1 VPSWQNTHQAVTL
14 DRLLFNFK
22 IGLEALATN
31 RFRALLTSL
40 GIIFGV
46 AAVIAML
53 AIGSGAEREILEQIR
68 QVGSNNVI
76 VKAKVEDPD
85 KKLQEDDKTGGKGKE
100 KRFSPGLT
108 LLDANN
114 LAHLPPVRFVS
125 PEIEI
130 EAMFLREGIKNNG
143 KLIGVNNHYFEVAG
157 IGVAEGHLFTQNQL
171 ENAEAV
177 CVIGRNV
184 KARFFPD
191 VNPVGQV
198 LKCGATWLTVVGVLE
213 GRAIS
218 DASVQKLSIRN
229 LNVDV
234 YVPVKTALLRYK
246 NRARVTIED
255 IKNASQRQFFGND
268 DANAKK
274 APVNYHQLDRLV
286 VNVAESRDVEPAT
299 ELIGKVLARR
309 HNGVP
314 DYDIVVPELLLKQE
328 QRTRS
333 LFNVVL
339 AVIASI
345 SLLVGG
351 IGIMNIMLASVLER
365 IKEIGLRLSLGA
377 RKRDI
382 VMQFMAEA
390 VTISISGGLLGIA
403 LGVLISYGVE
413 KLADIQTIVTPL
425 SVGVSFFVSVTVGL
439 IFGIYPARRASEQ
452 DPIESLRHE

>member
-1 VPSWQNTHQAVTL
+1 MNL
-14 DRLLFNFK
+14 ERNLFNFR
-22 IGLEALATN
+22 IALDALVTN

-53 AIGSGAEREILEQIR
+53 AIGAGAEREILEQIR
-68 QVGSNNVI
+68 QVGSNNI
-76 VKAKVEDPD
+76 IIKGKVQDPD
-85 KKLQEDDKTGGKGKE
+85 KQLQEDDKNPSKGKE
-100 KRFSPGLT
+100 KRFSPGLS
-108 LLDANN
+108 LLDADNIS
-114 LAHLPPVRFVS
+114 AIEVVSYVS

-157 IGVAEGHLFTQNQL
+157 IAVAEGKLFTENQL
-171 ENAEAV
+171 ETAESV
-177 CVIGRNV
+177 CIIGRNV

-191 VNPVGQV
+191 INPIGQP
-198 LKCGATWLTVVGVLE
+198 LKCGNNWLTVVGVLE
-213 GRAIS
+213 SRTIS

-234 YVPVKTALLRYK
+234 YIPVKTMLLRYK
-246 NRARVTIED
+246 NRAKVTVED
-255 IKNASQRQFFGND
+255 IKNASQRNFFSNE
-268 DANAKK
+268 NTPQKK
-274 APVNYHQLDRLV
+274 APLNYHQLDRLV
-286 VNVAESRDVEPAT
+286 VNIAESRWVEPAT
-299 ELIGKVLARR
+299 DLIGRVLSRR
-309 HNGVP
+309 HNEVP
-314 DYDIVVPELLLKQE
+314 DYEIVVPELLLKQE
-328 QRTRS
+328 QRTRN

-377 RKRDI
+377 RKTDI

-390 VTISISGGLLGIA
+390 VTISISGGLIGIL
-403 LGVLISYGVE
+403 LGVLISYSIEG
-413 KLADIQTIVTPL
+413 LADIQTIVSPMSVVVSFAVSV
-425 SVGVSFFVSVTVGL
+425 SVGL
-439 IFGIYPARRASEQ
+439 LFGIYPARRAAEQ

>member
-1 VPSWQNTHQAVTL
+1 MNLS
-14 DRLLFNFK
+14 RLLFNFK
-22 IGLEALATN
+22 IGIEALGNN

-68 QVGSNNVI
+68 QVGSNNII

-85 KKLQEDDKTGGKGKE
+85 KNLQEDDKTGGKGKQ

-108 LLDANN
+108 LLDAENI
-114 LAHLPPVRFVS
+114 AALPAVHYVS

-130 EAMFLREGIKNNG
+130 EAMFLRNGIKNNG

-157 IGVAEGHLFTQNQL
+157 IGVAEGKLFTNTQL
-171 ENAEAV
+171 DGAESV
-177 CVIGRNV
+177 CIIGRNV

-191 VNPVGQV
+191 INPIGQS
-198 LKCGATWLTVVGVLE
+198 LKCGVNWLTVVGVLE
-213 GRAIS
+213 SRAIS
-218 DASVQKLSIRN
+218 DAAVQKLSIRN

-255 IKNASQRQFFGND
+255 IKNASQRSFFGNET
-268 DANAKK
+268 ANAKK
-274 APVNYHQLDRLV
+274 APLNYHQLDRLV
-286 VNVAESRDVEPAT
+286 VNVADSRDMEPAT
-299 ELIGKVLARR
+299 ELIGKTLVRR
-309 HNGVP
+309 HNEVP
-314 DYDIVVPELLLKQE
+314 DYEIVVPELLLKQE
-328 QRTRS
+328 QRTRN

-382 VMQFMAEA
+382 VLQFMSEA
-390 VTISISGGLLGIA
+390 VTISISGGLIGIA
-403 LGVLISYGVE
+403 LGVLISYGIE
-413 KLADIQTIVTPL
+413 KLADIQTIVSPM
-425 SVGVSFFVSVTVGL
+425 SVAVSFVVSVTVGL